1 LGQPNK
7 AEAAFKQ
14 ALVLQSHKELSLAQ
28 VQPLFLMPLMLFLFP
43 DYAHTKA
50 QESDTN
56 PHPDLFLSLPAT
68 P

>member
-1 LGQPNK
+1 V
-7 AEAAFKQ
+7 Q
-14 ALVLQSHKELSLAQ
+14 ALQKHTGNIELLMALASYYQ
-28 VQPLFLMPLMLFLFP
+28 QP
-43 DYAHTKA
+43 HTKA